1 MCFVFFHT
9 RVPKVFF
16 REMQVLINPRLS
28 EKRLGRSTPQSDKLE
43 FAGEFAERQRSGI
56 LSPEGGIFL
65 AQGAAA
71 IAAEPWVWY
80 KE

>member
-1 MCFVFFHT
+1 MSCSVDTHVSQ
-9 RVPKVFF
+9 RLKKV
-16 REMQVLINPRLS
+16 L
-28 EKRLGRSTPQSDKLE
+28 DKLE
-43 FAGEFAERQRSGI
+43 FVEPIQAHVVRGI